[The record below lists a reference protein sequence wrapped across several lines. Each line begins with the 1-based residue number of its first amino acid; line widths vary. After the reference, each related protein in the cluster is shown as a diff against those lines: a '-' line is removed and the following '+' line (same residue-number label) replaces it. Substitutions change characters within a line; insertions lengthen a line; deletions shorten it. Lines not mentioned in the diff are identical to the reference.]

1 MAVYEIDPLTDPR
14 WHEFLERKA
23 LASAFHTAEWLEA
36 LKNTYG
42 YEPIAYTTSRP
53 TADLENGWAF
63 CRVHS
68 WLTGNRL
75 VSLPFSDHCDPLVEQ
90 SEHFEELLAMLQRE
104 RKERRWKYVEWRP
117 LSSQHGMDGFESSQT
132 FRLHKLD
139 LRRELR
145 ELFRGLHKDS
155 TQRKIR
161 RADREHLTYEKGN
174 SKALLNQFY
183 PLLVATRLR
192 HRLPPQPID
201 WFSNLANRM
210 GDRLTIQVASS
221 NNTPVASI
229 LTLRF
234 KRTLTYKYGCA
245 DEKCF
250 PLGGMQM
257 LLWRA
262 IEDAKS
268 KSLEEFDLGRSDVD
282 DQGLIVFKN
291 RLGATSTSL
300 SYYRCPAGS
309 KGGSSSRSFRYAS
322 AVMSHI
328 PDQLLAVGG
337 KLYKHLG

>member
-1 MAVYEIDPLTDPR
+1 MAVYEVDPLTDPR
-14 WHEFLERKA
+14 WRELLERKA
-23 LASAFHTAEWLEA
+23 LASVFHTPEWLEA
-36 LKNTYG
+36 LKHTYG

-53 TADLENGWAF
+53 TADLENGWLF

-90 SEHFEELLAMLQRE
+90 TEHFEELLAMLQRE
-104 RKERRWKYVEWRP
+104 REERRWKYVEWRP
-117 LSSQHGMDGFESSQT
+117 LSAQHGMGGLESSQT

-139 LRRELR
+139 LRRELP

-161 RADREHLTYEKGN
+161 RADREHLTYEEGN
-174 SKALLNQFY
+174 SKTLLNKFY

-201 WFSNLANRM
+201 WFCNLAKRM
-210 GDRLTIQVASS
+210 GDQLTIQVALRH
-221 NNTPVASI
+221 NAPVASI

-245 DEKCF
+245 DEKSF

-268 KSLEEFDLGRSDVD
+268 KSLEEFDLGRSDAD
-282 DQGLIVFKN
+282 HQGLILFKD

-300 SYYRCPAGS
+300 SYYRCPAAS

-328 PDQLLAVGG
+328 PDQLLAAGG